1 MIIQKIDMEKLVVLD
16 YSNNSIS
23 IYNIDKNNEMS
34 TDDLLIFYHHDPN
47 DCAVLY
53 TSDLTIYV

>member
-1 MIIQKIDMEKLVVLD
+1 MEKLVVLD

-34 TDDLLIFYHHDPN
+34 TDDLLIFYHYNPN

>member
-1 MIIQKIDMEKLVVLD
+1 MEKLVVLN

-34 TDDLLIFYHHDPN
+34 TDDLLIFYHHNSN